1 MIEGLGH
8 VRLEVTDLA
17 RSIAFYRDAL
27 RFELDHEE
35 PQDDPPL
42 AFLRA
47 GDLTLVLAE
56 RRTAGRRRR
65 DNGVLLSIEVTAVDA
80 YHDAL
85 VARGVAPSAPIDG
98 PVVRQFSVRD
108 PDGYEW
114 RFLES
119 MS

>member
-1 MIEGLGH
+1 
-8 VRLEVTDLA
+8 
-17 RSIAFYRDAL
+17 
-27 RFELDHEE
+27 
-35 PQDDPPL
+35 
-42 AFLRA
+42 
-47 GDLTLVLAE
+47 
-56 RRTAGRRRR
+56 
-65 DNGVLLSIEVTAVDA
+65 
-80 YHDAL
+80 